1 MLDEPLRFHKE
12 ELKLSGIVEYDNS
25 YLSPFNKTNISKLI
39 NTKKG
44 FFSA

>member
-12 ELKLSGIVEYDNS
+12 ELKLSGIVNDNS

-39 NTKKG
+39 NTKNG